1 VRLKSAPEIT
11 TVIGNDAHNLMLVD
25 SIESVDDINARF
37 YGRFPYPWTPVK
49 FDYLED
55 PAFET
60 VMLNQNLGDWDHRT
74 MPRAAKIWVAGCGTN
89 QAVFTALRFPA
100 ATIIG
105 SDVSKQSLELC
116 RHAAKALNLSNLELR
131 EESLNNVSYK
141 DQFDYVIC
149 TGVIHHNADPQ
160 ATLAKLAGALKPNGI
175 MELMVYNHFHWIIPV
190 ALQRAVR
197 IMCRSSESLNLDL
210 ELSTVK
216 NILNDLPK
224 HSLMVRTQGR
234 LLKKSEEALA
244 DTLMQP
250 VLYNYTVESLEQ
262 MADSCSLELLVP
274 CLNQFDKALG
284 NLSWNM
290 RFEEPALRDL
300 YKSLPD
306 TRRWQITNL
315 LSLHDG
321 PQLWF
326 YLQRKNSGRMRKT
339 EQQICEEFLDAVF
352 ARNRTAQCSYIRT
365 EDGRYQRLSNAIPYP
380 IAAPNK
386 EVERVYLAA
395 DGKTRMREIFE
406 RLEIETS
413 FEVVN
418 DFRLKL
424 TTSAFPYLRAVPQ
437 TAKTDSAAME
447 DRPGERERRT
457 QESNYQKFKRIK
469 PRRFTL

>member
-1 VRLKSAPEIT
+1 MT
-11 TVIGNDAHNLMLVD
+11 TVIGNDNHNLMLVE
-25 SIESVDDINARF
+25 SIESVDDINAHF

-55 PAFET
+55 AAFET
-60 VMLNQNLGDWDHRT
+60 VMLNQNLGDWEHRT
-74 MPRAAKIWVAGCGTN
+74 VPRTAKIWVAGCGTN
-89 QAVFTALRFPA
+89 QAVFTALKFPA

-105 SDVSKQSLELC
+105 SDVSKESLQLC
-116 RHAAKALNLSNLELR
+116 RHAATALNLSNLELR

-160 ATLAKLAGALKPNGI
+160 ATLAKLASALKPDGI

-210 ELSTVK
+210 DLELSTVK
-216 NILNDLPK
+216 NILNNLPK
-224 HSLMVRTQGR
+224 HNLMVRTQSK
-234 LLKKSEEALA
+234 LLRKSEAALA

-262 MADSCSLELLVP
+262 MADSCGLELLVP

-290 RFEEPALRDL
+290 RFEEPALREL
-300 YKSLPD
+300 YDSLPD
-306 TRRWQITNL
+306 TRRWQVTNL

-326 YLQRKNSGRMRKT
+326 YLQRKGSDRVRKT
-339 EQQICEEFLDAVF
+339 ERQICEEFLDVVF
-352 ARNRTAQCSYIRT
+352 ARNRTTQCSFIRT

-386 EVERVYLAA
+386 EVERVYQAA
-395 DGKTRMREIFE
+395 DGKTSMREIFE

-413 FEVVN
+413 FEVIN
-418 DFRLKL
+418 DIRLKL
-424 TTSAFPYLRAVPQ
+424 TTSAFPYLRSVPHAVSKDNSG
-437 TAKTDSAAME
+437 AKDDSA
-447 DRPGERERRT
+447 ERERRM
-457 QESNYQKFKRIK
+457 QESNYEKFKRIK
-469 PRRFTL
+469 PRTFTV

>member
-1 VRLKSAPEIT
+1 MKAAGIT
-11 TVIGNDAHNLMLVD
+11 TVLANDDHNLMLVE
-25 SIESVDDINARF
+25 SIESVDEINAHF

-55 PAFET
+55 AAFET
-60 VMLNQNLGDWDHRT
+60 VMLNQNLGDWEHRT
-74 MPRAAKIWVAGCGTN
+74 VPRAARIWVAGCGTN

-100 ATIIG
+100 ATVIG
-105 SDVSKQSLELC
+105 SDVSKQSLQLC

-175 MELMVYNHFHWIIPV
+175 MELMVYNHFHWVIPV

-224 HSLMVRTQGR
+224 HSVIVRTQGK
-234 LLKKSEEALA
+234 LLRKSEEALA
-244 DTLMQP
+244 DALMQP

-262 MADSCSLELLVP
+262 MADSCGLELLVP
-274 CLNQFDKALG
+274 CLNQFDKAQG
-284 NLSWNM
+284 NLSWHM
-290 RFEEPALRDL
+290 RFQEPALRDL
-300 YKSLPD
+300 YESLPD
-306 TRRWQITNL
+306 TRRWQVTNL
-315 LSLHDG
+315 LSLQDG

-326 YLQRKNSGRMRKT
+326 YLQRKNSGRVRKT

-352 ARNRTAQCSYIRT
+352 ARNRTTQCSYIRT

-380 IAAPNK
+380 IAPPNK
-386 EVERVYLAA
+386 EVERVYRAV
-395 DGKTRMREIFE
+395 DGTTTMRQIFE

-418 DFRLKL
+418 DVRLKL
-424 TTSAFPYLRAVPQ
+424 TTSAFPYLRSVPHA
-437 TAKTDSAAME
+437 AKKDSGIAE
-447 DRPGERERRT
+447 ERSGERERRM

-469 PRRFTL
+469 PRTFTV